1 MRARDR
7 HRAVYDC
14 AVVEKP
20 RFTDVVPPNYENSS
34 AFGRMANRASGDEKL
49 DVREPVSIE
58 EGNLKVEKVAR
69 FFPHHCTNIGM
80 TTWT

>member
-69 FFPHHCTNIGM
+69 FFPHHCTNIGI
-80 TTWT
+80 TVPR